1 VTPDPALDDGRM
13 SDSGATGPRI
23 VVGTDGS
30 NHAATTVRWA
40 ADEAVRRGAALDVIH
55 AWLPPYPIGPTD
67 LYHLDEPAQRAAE
80 TLVNATVERLRQEVP
95 GLVEVRASAPME
107 HPAPALL
114 HAAEGAELLVVGPRG
129 RRGFA
134 GLLLGSVSER
144 CLTHSTCPVAIVPAM
159 ADIPGGRVV
168 VGVDGS
174 AASAV
179 ALAWAAREASLRWA
193 RLHVVHA
200 WMPGVEGVDASE
212 QASRALL
219 EAMVDGLENERD
231 SGLPDPMLQSVAGPA
246 VPALM
251 QCAAQAELL
260 VLGARGAG
268 GFRGVLLG
276 SVSRHCA
283 PRPACPTVVVRGMS
297 RREHAMASAAREA
310 HEP

>member
-1 VTPDPALDDGRM
+1 M
-13 SDSGATGPRI
+13 SDRGATGPRI

-30 NHAATTVRWA
+30 DHAATAVRWA
-40 ADEAVRRGAALDVIH
+40 ADEAVRRGVALEVIH
-55 AWLPPYPIGPTD
+55 AWLPPYPIAPTD
-67 LYHLDEPAQRAAE
+67 LFDVDEPVQRAAE

-95 GLVEVRASAPME
+95 DLVEVRASAPME

-114 HAAEGAELLVVGPRG
+114 HAAGGAELLVVGSPSRG
-129 RRGFA
+129 GFA
-134 GLLLGSVSER
+134 GLLRGSVSER
-144 CLTHSTCPVAIVPAM
+144 CLTRSPCPVAVVPEV
-159 ADIPGGRVV
+159 ADIPRGRVV

-174 AASAV
+174 AASAQ

-200 WMPGVEGVDASE
+200 WRPDVEGVDASE
-212 QASRALL
+212 HSRALL

-246 VPALM
+246 VPALLR
-251 QCAAQAELL
+251 CAAQAELL
-260 VLGARGAG
+260 VLGARGPG

-283 PRPACPTVVVRGMS
+283 HRPACPTVVVRGMP
-297 RREHAMASAAREA
+297 RREHAMASAARGA

>member
-1 VTPDPALDDGRM
+1 MNDT
-13 SDSGATGPRI
+13 GATGPRI

-30 NHAATTVRWA
+30 DHAAAAVRWA
-40 ADEAVRRGAALDVIH
+40 ADEAVRRGAALEVIH

-67 LYHLDEPAQRAAE
+67 LYHDDEPVQRAAE
-80 TLVNATVERLRQEVP
+80 TLVYATVERLRQEAP
-95 GLVEVRASAPME
+95 DLVEVRASAPME

-114 HAAEGAELLVVGPRG
+114 HAAGGAELLVVGSRDRG
-129 RRGFA
+129 GFA

-144 CLTHSTCPVAIVPAM
+144 CLTHSPCSVAVVPAM
-159 ADIPGGRVV
+159 ADIPRGRVV

-174 AASAV
+174 AASAE

-200 WMPGVEGVDASE
+200 WMPGVGSMGASE

-219 EAMVDGLENERD
+219 EAMVDGLGDELD
-231 SGLPDPMLQSVAGPA
+231 DGLPDPMLQSVAGPA
-246 VPALM
+246 VEALR
-251 QCAAQAELL
+251 QCAAQADLL
-260 VLGARGAG
+260 VLGAHGRSGL
-268 GFRGVLLG
+268 RGVLLG

-283 PRPACPTVVVRGMS
+283 HRPPCPTVVVRGVS
-297 RREHAMASAAREA
+297 RREHAMASAARDA